1 MKITASQLKDLIS
14 GELKKLPEMRIPRK
28 KSHIRYAMKRL
39 EIKPEE
45 YILAPWVRPGKKGS
59 ALFYSMSPKGDVRT
73 YDSEKEAA
81 AWAGPNATGRIWDP
95 TNEIPPEMK
104 KLELGGEEE
113 TEDDGRRT
121 KEITPLATDIG
132 TRFKQVTGIDYPF
145 KKAAEALQRMPD
157 SQIKQ
162 MVLEELDNMLNEGN
176 KAAKTVGDPPY
187 RERGSTESQAQQKA
201 AGMALSARRGD
212 TPVSKLKGAAKE
224 LYSGEISTKDLRNLA
239 KLGQKVK
246 QHKSKEPKH
255 LKSLPGHATPAK
267 D

>member
-1 MKITASQLKDLIS
+1 MRITQSQLKDFIS
-14 GELKKLPEMRIPRK
+14 EELNKLPEMRIPRK
-28 KSHIRYAMKRL
+28 QSHIRYATKRL
-39 EIKPEE
+39 KLKPEE

-59 ALFYSMSPKGDVRT
+59 ALFYSMSPKGGVRT

-104 KLELGGEEE
+104 KLELGGAEE
-113 TEDDGRRT
+113 TKDD
-121 KEITPLATDIG
+121 KEATPLSGDIAS
-132 TRFKQVTGIDYPF
+132 RFKQVTGIDYPL
-145 KKAAEALQRMPD
+145 KKAAEALQKMSP
-157 SQIKQ
+157 SQFKH
-162 MVLEELDNMLNEGN
+162 MVLEEIDNMLSEGN